1 MIVTTPKCVDAVLAV
16 CFKSGAIYLM
26 SNYDD
31 LHPRIIYTH
40 LKGTYIIHSL
50 SPPSLSLSRSH
61 SLSLHILT
69 IETEIEQSDLC
80 INRI

>member
-1 MIVTTPKCVDAVLAV
+1 MFNVVSTPKSVDAVLAV

-40 LKGTYIIHSL
+40 LKGSFLYIYTAKSIQIIDNWCLWLLL
-50 SPPSLSLSRSH
+50 S
-61 SLSLHILT
+61 
-69 IETEIEQSDLC
+69 
-80 INRI
+80 

>member
-50 SPPSLSLSRSH
+50 SPASLSLSRSV
-61 SLSLHILT
+61 SLHILT

-80 INRI
+80 INRV